1 VKVGDLVVS
10 KYDIE
15 RDIHCVGVVTD
26 RFIRLNS
33 DENFNV
39 KIHWLTDRL
48 NPLGTSGWWRE
59 EGLLKI
65 E

>member
-1 VKVGDLVVS
+1 MKVGDLVVS

-15 RDIHCVGVVTD
+15 RHIHCVGVVTD
-26 RFIRLNS
+26 INS
-33 DENFNV
+33 NENFNV
-39 KIHWLTDRL
+39 KIHWLADKL
-48 NPLGTSGWWRE
+48 NPFATSGWWQE

>member
-1 VKVGDLVVS
+1 MKVGDLVVS

-15 RDIHCVGVVTD
+15 RHIHCVGVVTD
-26 RFIRLNS
+26 INS
-33 DENFNV
+33 NENFNV
-39 KIHWLTDRL
+39 KIHWLANL
-48 NPLGTSGWWRE
+48 NPFATSGWWQE